1 MSAEARALPAVQR
14 AYLYVV
20 ALVAIHMIVLG
31 VANLLRVG
39 AEIAL
44 AAPSG
49 GFTGLPF
56 VFADFNRPRE
66 LYREQ
71 ASLAIA
77 LLLVGVPAWLVHF
90 RTAQAAARR
99 DISERASALRSLYIH
114 LVVFVAALLV
124 FGYGQRA
131 LRLVLQ
137 GMTFGST
144 PTFGPGA
151 FGLESDWEARAAGAG
166 VMAFTAALVLVYH
179 VRLSRADRLTVPVRG
194 RAAEVRQLAL
204 YALVVT
210 GIIFFSFTTVTTIDG
225 IWRRVVDAFVPLTGI
240 TGAPQPPPGVR
251 VTTPSRDDFLRFQ
264 LLGAIPAIV
273 AGLVLWL
280 GTWIPLQR
288 GLVRGP
294 DAQVERRSVVRK
306 FAIYLVVFVAALAV
320 LIAATFISAAIGR
333 RLLGDPVVER
343 FSSMW
348 HELGF
353 PVITVVVFGTLWIFH
368 RRVVESEAARETEIA
383 RAATIRRLYTYLIA
397 AIGLAMAAI
406 GVAGTIGVVGSEL
419 IGMNTHPRG
428 ESAAYASLLLVGL
441 PAWGFHWRQ
450 AQLRLDDDERR
461 SVQRRGYLYLVVLGG
476 VLGALVFGS
485 AALYRLLNA
494 TLALSF
500 TTSAWHDIWHFTVD
514 SAVSAAAFLTH
525 LRFVRADRAAAPEPA
540 AAPDTYAFLVRMAG
554 ADLDTA
560 RARLATALPS
570 DASVIAVRVTGDG
583 PGTAHDPGTVPAESL
598 TPIEGDRSPSALAI
612 VVAAIAILIILLIVP
627 RLFLSVL
634 SGPPVEPASTLT
646 RAEPGPPPHGA
657 LRWSESGHA
666 LEPGADIAVSRAL
679 TLPAIVEL
687 EVTVSDRARRERSE
701 SPTFEWTL
709 REDTRGALVVRLDAA
724 VESARLVV
732 GETSVGP
739 TATVPAAATGR
750 LIRLTAAL
758 DQNQV
763 LVWADKW
770 FLGEYRGPAADAT
783 LRLRATGEPGAV
795 TLIEM
800 RAYEVR

>member
-1 MSAEARALPAVQR
+1 VQR
-14 AYLYVV
+14 AYFYAV

-31 VANLLRVG
+31 VANLMRVG

-44 AAPSG
+44 GAPSG

-56 VFADFNRPRE
+56 VFGDLSQPRE

-71 ASLAIA
+71 ISLAIA

-90 RTAQAAARR
+90 RTAQAAAWR
-99 DISERASALRSLYIH
+99 DVSERASALRSLYIH
-114 LVVFVAALLV
+114 LVVFVTALLV

-131 LRLVLQ
+131 FRLVLQ
-137 GMTFGST
+137 GTTFGST
-144 PTFGPGA
+144 TAGPFQ
-151 FGLESDWEARAAGAG
+151 FGLESNWEARAAGAG
-166 VMAFTAALVLVYH
+166 AMAFTAALVLAYH
-179 VRLSRADRLTVPVRG
+179 LRLSWADRLSVPVRG

-204 YALVVT
+204 YSLVVI

-240 TGAPQPPPGVR
+240 TGAPQAPPGVR
-251 VTTPSRDDFLRFQ
+251 VETPSRDDFLRFQ

-273 AGLVLWL
+273 AGLALWL

-288 GLVRGP
+288 GLARGP
-294 DAQVERRSVVRK
+294 DVELERRSVVRK
-306 FAIYLVVFVAALAV
+306 FAIYLVVFVAAVAV
-320 LIAATFISAAIGR
+320 LVATTFIFASIGR
-333 RLLGDPVVER
+333 RLLGDPVVEP
-343 FSSMW
+343 FNSMW

-353 PVITVVVFGTLWIFH
+353 PSITAIVFGTLWIFH
-368 RRVVESEAARETEIA
+368 RRVVETEAARETEIA

-406 GVAGTIGVVGSEL
+406 GAAGTIGVFGSEL

-476 VLGALVFGS
+476 VLGSLVFGS

-494 TLALSF
+494 MLALSF

-514 SAVSAAAFLTH
+514 AAVSAGAFLTH

-540 AAPDTYAFLVRMAG
+540 AAPDTYAFLVRLAG
-554 ADLDTA
+554 NDLDAA
-560 RARLATALPS
+560 RSRIAAVLPS
-570 DASVIAVRVTGDG
+570 DASVTAVRVTPDG
-583 PGTAHDPGTVPAESL
+583 RGAAEDPGTVPAESL
-598 TPIEGDRSPSALAI
+598 TPIEGDRGPSALVI
-612 VVAAIAILIILLIVP
+612 IVAAIAILIILLIVP
-627 RLFLSVL
+627 RLFLSAL
-634 SGPPVEPASTLT
+634 SGPPPLEPASGFA

-657 LRWSESGHA
+657 LRWSESGRA
-666 LEPGADIAVSRAL
+666 LDPGADLSVSRAL

-687 EVTVSDRARRERSE
+687 EVTVSERARRERGE

-709 REDTRGALVVRLDAA
+709 REDTRGVLQVRLDAA
-724 VESARLVV
+724 VDSARLVI
-732 GETSVGP
+732 GEASVGP
-739 TATVPAAATGR
+739 TATVSAAGTGR
-750 LIRLTAAL
+750 MIRLTAL
-758 DQNQV
+758 FDQDQV

-770 FLGEYRGPAADAT
+770 FLGEYRGPVADAT

-800 RAYEVR
+800 RAYEIR